1 MLDMR
6 AIVVQFA
13 CIPHA
18 FCSPTSHRVER
29 VFVMDPMKIYE
40 DLKEKIVW
48 LDLAPDITL
57 NQAELAE
64 AYGVS
69 RNPLTIALT
78 RLDAEEWVVRHGTH
92 FVVSPLT
99 LDRMREITE
108 IRSVL
113 ETQAVLWAMHRIT
126 HSGLQELKFLANTI
140 RKLSPHASK
149 REMVHLDFTFHRII
163 YREAHNQQL
172 AQLLERLLS
181 HYLRFW
187 LAGPKEIKKE
197 TLFNDTLSM
206 IKAID
211 MKDEISLRA
220 SVAAHIK
227 ASLDKIMDIA

>member
-1 MLDMR
+1 MR
-6 AIVVQFA
+6 AAFMHCA
-13 CIPHA
+13 CILHA
-18 FCSPTSHRVER
+18 FSPYSLTRSKGFLE
-29 VFVMDPMKIYE
+29 MDPVRIYE

-48 LDLAPDITL
+48 LDLTPDSTL
-57 NQAELAE
+57 NQVELAE

-126 HSGLQELKFLANTI
+126 QSGLQDLKSLANTI

-149 REMVHLDFTFHRII
+149 REMVQLDFAFHRII

-187 LAGPKEIKKE
+187 LSGPKEIKKE
-197 TLFNDTLSM
+197 ILFNDTLSM
-206 IKAID
+206 IKAIEN
-211 MKDEISLRA
+211 KDEISLRA

-227 ASLDKIMDIA
+227 VSLDKIMGIS